1 MQVVLGDLQRRDDL
15 KELQQWVQDLI
26 HADLPPI
33 LLVSLTTL
41 AQVFDYTEDIVK
53 GFHVSQPIR
62 EDLGIVLGNQ
72 RGNGA

>member
-41 AQVFDYTEDIVK
+41 AQVFYYT
-53 GFHVSQPIR
+53 
-62 EDLGIVLGNQ
+62 
-72 RGNGA
+72 